1 MTTTQT
7 PQERAGYV
15 WCSSCQ
21 RYEHPNWHGPRVATV
36 EQTARERG
44 EQAGRDHAS
53 WIETDSDVE
62 MPACLSGEWAGESI
76 TELIGDLLEKFPKM
90 TTMLSVTLTKKDSRK
105 AGMQSSIL
113 ASPSAVLA
121 RVQPVGFTRERQD
134 NGNPRQ
140 HLE

>member
-76 TELIGDLLEKFPKM
+76 TELIGDLLDEVSEDDNDAICDAYEEGFAQGWNA
-90 TTMLSVTLTKKDSRK
+90 VVH
-105 AGMQSSIL
+105 
-113 ASPSAVLA
+113 PS
-121 RVQPVGFTRERQD
+121 
-134 NGNPRQ
+134 
-140 HLE
+140 